1 MLKIIFDVCS
11 IFFTALIFIFSIPV
25 VVIIF
30 RIEIASPRLLK
41 WLLVWGSTGIASAGF
56 RIAAMIINNET
67 VYSFT
72 DWLFPI
78 LGLIIGAGGIL
89 LHRIVCYA
97 QRQNEVPAPD
107 LSISDSVKHH
117 HSNKSA

>member
-1 MLKIIFDVCS
+1 MLNILFGACS
-11 IFFTALIFIFSIPV
+11 LFFTALLFIFSIPV
-25 VVIIF
+25 AITIF
-30 RIEIASPRLLK
+30 RIETAPPHLLN
-41 WLLVWGSTGIASAGF
+41 WLTIWGSTGIASAGF

-78 LGLIIGAGGIL
+78 LGLIMGAGGIL

-97 QRQNEVPAPD
+97 QRQNETAAPD

-117 HSNKSA
+117 HSDKSA

>member
-11 IFFTALIFIFSIPV
+11 LFFTALLFIFSIPV

-67 VYSFT
+67 VYSFYR
-72 DWLFPI
+72 LAFPPSW
-78 LGLIIGAGGIL
+78 
-89 LHRIVCYA
+89 V
-97 QRQNEVPAPD
+97 
-107 LSISDSVKHH
+107 
-117 HSNKSA
+117 